1 MLGYLGPNGTFSH
14 KLAVVHSQK
23 TGQTRVIPKD
33 DLEYGQLWMPALVDG
48 KHAVLIN
55 QSHPYY
61 QKVYSPVLTQNVMV
75 TGMDALLW
83 ALSEAELNTINELDK
98 EHYEEMRIIVSRVLK
113 KLVADLPDPEEDDE

>member
-1 MLGYLGPNGTFSH
+1 
-14 KLAVVHSQK
+14 
-23 TGQTRVIPKD
+23 
-33 DLEYGQLWMPALVDG
+33 
-48 KHAVLIN
+48 
-55 QSHPYY
+55 
-61 QKVYSPVLTQNVMV
+61 MV

>member
-1 MLGYLGPNGTFSH
+1 M
-14 KLAVVHSQK
+14 
-23 TGQTRVIPKD
+23 
-33 DLEYGQLWMPALVDG
+33 
-48 KHAVLIN
+48 
-55 QSHPYY
+55 
-61 QKVYSPVLTQNVMV
+61 